1 MRSGFMEN
9 RLRSTEPFY
18 FSGGRTGVLLL
29 HGLSGSPSEMRCLGK
44 EISDRGWTALGLCLS
59 GHGSDGERLEMA
71 GWEEWL
77 KEAEAGA
84 AQLKKTC
91 SCLIGVG
98 LSMGGLLALMLAG
111 RGILDGVVT
120 INAPLMMPL
129 IGPGSAANPKA
140 VELEKAIQEISAVIP
155 EVKVPVLLMQSSKD
169 KVIDPAN
176 VVKLQEGMKQTQ
188 TEVVYF
194 ERSGHVLTLGPERAE
209 VASRTAGFI
218 RRIEAVREA
227 SNKY

>member
-1 MRSGFMEN
+1 MEN

-29 HGLSGSPSEMRCLGK
+29 HGLSGSPAEMHCLGK
-44 EISDRGWTALGLCLS
+44 DISDRGWTALGPCLS
-59 GHGSDGERLEMA
+59 GHGSDRERLEMV

-77 KEAEAGA
+77 KDAEAGA
-84 AQLKKTC
+84 AQLRKTC
-91 SCLIGVG
+91 SHLIGVG

-111 RGILDGVVT
+111 RRILDGVIT
-120 INAPLMMPL
+120 MNAPLMMPL
-129 IGPGSAANPKA
+129 TIGPGSAANPKA
-140 VELEKAIQEISAVIP
+140 LELEKAIQEVSAVIP
-155 EVKVPVLLMQSSKD
+155 AVTVPVLLLQSSKD

-176 VVKLQEGMKQTQ
+176 VVKLQEGMKQAQ
-188 TEVVYF
+188 TETVYF

-209 VASRTAGFI
+209 VASRTAEFI